1 MADLAFDHVR
11 ERVPSQYI
19 TNAISSCLASK
30 LVYKEGT
37 KFVEALPK
45 EKLAAVALRYLE
57 AEHEV
62 ALLTKALEGTDMPT
76 NEKEAI
82 LKLLDAGGTRTAIGV
97 F

>member
-1 MADLAFDHVR
+1 MIILKLYHLCFFCT
-11 ERVPSQYI
+11 VPNNS
-19 TNAISSCLASK
+19 TCFKASK

-62 ALLTKALEGTDMPT
+62 ALLMEALEGTDMPT
-76 NEKEAI
+76 SEKEAI
-82 LKLLDAGGTRTAIGV
+82 LKLLDAGGARTAIGV

>member
-1 MADLAFDHVR
+1 MILLNRCHLYLFWT
-11 ERVPSQYI
+11 VPNNSTYFK
-19 TNAISSCLASK
+19 ASK

-37 KFVEALPK
+37 KFVETLPK

-62 ALLTKALEGTDMPT
+62 ALLKKALEGTDMPP

-82 LKLLDAGGTRTAIGV
+82 LKLLDAGVDRTAIGV